1 MEELYKTYDNSVTVQ
16 KQVIAAANLKLRKAR
31 EAHNI
36 SEIKRLNTLLRVLY
50 EEKWELEEKM
60 RQLKSYIT

>member
-36 SEIKRLNTLLRVLY
+36 S
-50 EEKWELEEKM
+50 
-60 RQLKSYIT
+60 